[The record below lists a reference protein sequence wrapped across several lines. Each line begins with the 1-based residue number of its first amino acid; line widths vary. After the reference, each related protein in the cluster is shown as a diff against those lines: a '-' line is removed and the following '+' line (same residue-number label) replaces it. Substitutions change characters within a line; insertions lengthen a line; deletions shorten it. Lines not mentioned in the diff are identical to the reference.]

1 MPIIRIGAKLIY
13 FAHVP
18 RCAGSSIED
27 YLGARFGQLGFLDR
41 SFLSIPVAGRWN
53 QCSPQHIDV
62 RSLMRLLPAALF
74 DAIFAVVRHPVDR
87 IVSVYRFQRDI
98 AGLIPADTGF
108 GDWLAELESQY
119 EKDPFCYDNHAQP
132 ATNLIPERNAK
143 IFRLEDGLAPVVDWL
158 DELAG
163 NQDGPREMVVSNTY
177 AQRLDREQVPAG
189 PASQITETERG
200 IIEEIFAADYK
211 RFGYAESAAP
221 EGG

>member
-18 RCAGSSIED
+18 KCAGSSIEN
-27 YLGARFGQLGFLDR
+27 YLRDRFGPLGFLDR
-41 SFLSIPVAGRWN
+41 SFLSIPAARRWN
-53 QCSPQHIDV
+53 QCSPQHIDT
-62 RSLMRLLPAALF
+62 RSLRRLLPASLF

-98 AGLIPADTGF
+98 AGIIPPDTGF
-108 GDWLAELESQY
+108 GDWLAELEGQY
-119 EKDPFCYDNHAQP
+119 DKDPFCYDNHAQP
-132 ATNLIPERNAK
+132 ATNLIPKRNAK

-163 NQDGPREMVVSNTY
+163 NQDGPREIVVSNTY
-177 AQRLDREQVPAG
+177 AQRLDRKQMSAG
-189 PASQITETERG
+189 PASQVTETERRT
-200 IIEEIFAADYK
+200 IEDIFAADYK
-211 RFGYAESAAP
+211 RFKYAAGATP